1 MSQLPF
7 CICLTTRQKESHT
20 TWKMFLGE
28 LQLRGPLERFR
39 GWQSALALV
48 SSEIWIAHLYG
59 EDNSNAPSHSV
70 VCDAA
75 RKKVGSHLKQKRET
89 PQARKRETKKP
100 RNQEARKTR
109 NRETKKLRNQENQK
123 PRDPKPKKPRN
134 LETGNHG
141 ALQNEHNPTL
151 QNDLCLGLQNDPRS
165 SKWSEHGVNPL

>member
-1 MSQLPF
+1 MYVSASFLYLSDHAPEG
-7 CICLTTRQKESHT
+7 KSHNLEDVS
-20 TWKMFLGE
+20 W
-28 LQLRGPLERFR
+28 RASVARAVIERFR

-48 SSEIWIAHLYG
+48 SSEIAHLYG

-75 RKKVGSHLKQKRET
+75 RKKVGSHRLKQKRET

-100 RNQEARKTR
+100 RNQEARKPR

-134 LETGNHG
+134 LETGG
-141 ALQNEHNPTL
+141 TG
-151 QNDLCLGLQNDPRS
+151 C
-165 SKWSEHGVNPL
+165 